1 WRSKNR
7 AVENEGMEFAVFAAR
22 IDAGRQIA
30 QQRFVVCT
38 AGESRT
44 DAIFHAGKISL
55 VTKRDDAAR
64 KFGGLA
70 FPDRKN
76 PAHAGSCQA
85 CFAPRSQVLQKQIS
99 KSHRE
104 NSFVTISR
112 H

>member
-1 WRSKNR
+1 LSKTATSRRSTRQVCVIPAVAHDGFAHTHGNWRSKNR
-7 AVENEGMEFAVFAAR
+7 AVENEGMEFAVLAAR
-22 IDAGRQIA
+22 IDTGRQIT

-70 FPDRKN
+70 FPD
-76 PAHAGSCQA
+76 
-85 CFAPRSQVLQKQIS
+85 
-99 KSHRE
+99 
-104 NSFVTISR
+104 
-112 H
+112 